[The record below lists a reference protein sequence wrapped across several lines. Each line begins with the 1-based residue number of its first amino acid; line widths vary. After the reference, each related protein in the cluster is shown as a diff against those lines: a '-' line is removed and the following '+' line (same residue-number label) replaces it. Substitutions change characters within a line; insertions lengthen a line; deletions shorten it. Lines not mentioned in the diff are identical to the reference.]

1 MRGRGFLGSI
11 IPFQLQ
17 LKANIDKGMK
27 MFKDEFIK
35 QAAAAK
41 SSQSGGGNRKR
52 RIKKKKAK
60 KPNKRA
66 KKRNGI
72 YSRRVM

>member
-27 MFKDEFIK
+27 LFKDEWETD
-35 QAAAAK
+35 
-41 SSQSGGGNRKR
+41 R
-52 RIKKKKAK
+52 KKKKAK